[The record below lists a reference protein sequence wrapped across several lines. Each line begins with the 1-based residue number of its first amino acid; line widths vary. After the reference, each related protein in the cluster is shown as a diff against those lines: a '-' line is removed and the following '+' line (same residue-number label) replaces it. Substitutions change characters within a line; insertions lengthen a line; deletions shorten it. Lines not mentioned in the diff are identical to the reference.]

1 MLKTKAAFR
10 AMRET
15 CGYSQQD
22 VADEADVRVLTVK
35 KWESPSSD
43 IKQPP
48 DDVWQWLLSERQRQ
62 EETAHDLAE
71 QAIAMAEQED
81 CGGHIVIAYY
91 RSQEELDACQLPA
104 GRDEA
109 VGWVNASS
117 RLAADIIEQAGYEVR
132 FAYRAEG

>member
-1 MLKTKAAFR
+1 MKTKAAFR
-10 AMRET
+10 AIREE

-48 DDVWQWLLSERQRQ
+48 DDVWRWLLSERQRQ

-81 CGGHIVIAYY
+81 CGGPIVIAYY
-91 RSQEELDACQLPA
+91 RSQEELDAYQLPA

-117 RLAADIIEQAGYEVR
+117 RLAADIIEQAGYEVQL
-132 FAYRAEG
+132 AYRAEG